1 MGAVPIGKI
10 VLRKSMSLTTQIC
23 RNSDLIA
30 ADMDGDT
37 VMMSLERGTYFRLGG
52 VGSRIWNLLENP
64 TSVSAIVRAICA
76 EYDVDEQT
84 CTRDVQRFVAMMIE
98 NELVISD

>member
-1 MGAVPIGKI
+1 
-10 VLRKSMSLTTQIC
+10 MSLTARIY
-23 RNSDLIA
+23 RNHDLIA

-37 VMMSLERGTYFRLGG
+37 VMMSLERGTYFGLGG
-52 VGSRIWNLLENP
+52 VGPRIWSLLENP
-64 TSVSAIVRAICA
+64 TSMSAIVTAICA

-84 CTRDVQRFVAMMIE
+84 CTADVQRFLAKMIE